1 MGPARGAVPGGPA
14 GAERPAGPGRQGEH
28 RWRGRAAAPGGGVA
42 WRGGRGASKGRG
54 GPSAQLPEPLS
65 PGSRGPAALSP
76 PGSLRS
82 QQFGS
87 SPRSP
92 PLKRPGSRLGAEPR
106 AVPLGMPRYEL
117 ALILKAM
124 QRVSDLPLRARLP
137 ARAPHTAARPP
148 PLALP
153 AWPAGGQGGG
163 RASAPRGRAWAGRRG
178 EAACAREAGVC
189 PCGSANAG
197 GCASHAAGRPGRGGG
212 TRGAGRG
219 AGSGSPAEGPREDTR
234 ERPAPLPSPRSCV
247 VSGPAAVRST
257 SACSVSAARHPPPR

>member
-197 GCASHAAGRPGRGGG
+197 RGGG
-212 TRGAGRG
+212 ARGAGRG